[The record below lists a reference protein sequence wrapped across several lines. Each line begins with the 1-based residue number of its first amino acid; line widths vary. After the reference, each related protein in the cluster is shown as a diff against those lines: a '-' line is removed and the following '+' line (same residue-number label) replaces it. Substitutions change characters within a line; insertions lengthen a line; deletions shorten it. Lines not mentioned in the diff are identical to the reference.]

1 MLDATADTGRSFA
14 LAGPAS
20 MLKVLRQKLPA
31 WPGRLL
37 GRKGRRP
44 HGAAFFG
51 AILLTA
57 MAGGILLNALFFQR
71 TRHPA
76 PLFAKSYPGPSAKRL
91 PEGAG
96 TGPHR
101 PGSAGLPGEEVAR
114 TKQAEPQAAEKL
126 PAAAVPGRKPGG
138 SEPASRDQISALLQ
152 EGQAPS
158 ARSRAARPAKADTA
172 SDKKVL
178 AAQRALVK
186 LGFVL
191 NPDGIAGAATRQAVE
206 RYERERGLPV
216 RGALSPE
223 ILRRLSAESGLP
235 VN

>member
-1 MLDATADTGRSFA
+1 
-14 LAGPAS
+14 
-20 MLKVLRQKLPA
+20 
-31 WPGRLL
+31 
-37 GRKGRRP
+37 
-44 HGAAFFG
+44 
-51 AILLTA
+51 
-57 MAGGILLNALFFQR
+57 
-71 TRHPA
+71 
-76 PLFAKSYPGPSAKRL
+76 
-91 PEGAG
+91 
-96 TGPHR
+96 
-101 PGSAGLPGEEVAR
+101 LPGEEVAR

-138 SEPASRDQISALLQ
+138 SEPASRDQISVLLQ